1 MESRCFATLVTN
13 DAYVDGA
20 ATLAHSL
27 RGCVPV
33 VVLVPPNALSQASL
47 AVLYRAFDRVVY
59 VPLWSNTRNA
69 AQLALLGRPELHIT
83 YSKLFVFSA
92 EVMHPF
98 NVVAFIDA
106 DAFALDPLHATG
118 IFQHLHDGASFAAAA
133 DVGWPDI
140 FNSGV
145 FVCRPSNVLFE
156 ALKWE
161 ADYGSGSFDGGDQG
175 LLNRFFRSW
184 AGFHQDEPDEL
195 PSDGSVDSRPP
206 KPHCPQE
213 LKRTARLPFTFN
225 VTPSAIYSYLP
236 AVKEFQSN
244 MSIIHF
250 AGHDKPWTQARF
262 TDGTVWNRNMS
273 SEIANLHNMWWKIR
287 DNLTETWKQED
298 QVKVIAV
305 RLAVKITVTVMDQCN
320 KFTSVTLITR
330 SNILVQL
337 GMQPNPQIIIF
348 NRIQIT
354 AILILDINRIQI
366 MTNIILNGVKTSQ
379 IIHLDTLRTTNRA
392 MHKIGTLEITLNSA
406 SKAAINFTT
415 TNITD
420 PMQVMIRTII
430 RSKSQANTANI
441 CTKAAITTTNIS
453 TNTNTNSGIN
463 IRTIIIIKSLIKS
476 ATIMCQLSMIFW
488 IIPNVAPVPYYT
500 EQTPIQV
507 LHTYDNWYQNGPVN
521 SSHDREQHGGL
532 QHLAVKE
539 TVVEPELKQ
548 DLGLAIDF
556 NFGHEDL
563 ETQWMHSNQ
572 VDLDDDQESEDYLQI
587 TSFDQKHFDASFDFN
602 SLRYEWPSEA
612 LPSSLSRKSSRLSLS
627 SMRQPTEVFYVV
639 VPKDADMFDAMLGE
653 GSRGCSRE
661 LARVDR
667 SGVPT
672 ILRQRFEK
680 AGQSVELVATN
691 VRLLIMNK
699 STFCNILAVSSYNDS
714 HTNAQNS
721 PASQSVAFD
730 SDLASPIEFSPTKT
744 RDSTPTP
751 RLSTI
756 PAKFT
761 REPFEIVS
769 PSPVDFQ
776 SARYLG
782 GAASPAL
789 MNSDSNLDNSWSEHR
804 TAIQMLTTE
813 LRSRNQTIQSLEQQ
827 VSRLAKEL
835 EQLKLVE
842 RSAVEPTTGRVE
854 TAMPVVVVAESA
866 EQVQPDAPSQREES
880 ELCTADYLELHKCE
894 HVVSAEIDA
903 AARSIGSILAADV
916 ESQALEQQLRQDTES
931 VYTAPEVLH
940 DRRSSSL
947 TVFDDETLADNVSLS
962 IDVVTPPPSVSRTIV
977 AGKKDGPGPG
987 LLRVKT
993 SVSRLVDS
1001 SASSSACESDLD
1013 IHTAVDSGTHAAGSS
1028 VEQTLSD
1035 SPGRIAEKD
1044 VAVVDVP
1051 RTKSTRLLPTKS
1063 TSVNSY
1069 QESNLICPMPIHIS
1083 RLAAMARPLS
1093 FKAVSV
1099 KAIQR
1104 AISTKPIQIRTLA
1117 SLRQEQ
1123 PHPATAAL
1131 KAPPAPSAPKSQP
1144 EPPSRPASLRLATGQ
1159 VFHGTSFGCP
1169 NTDSISG
1176 EVVFTTSLVGYT
1188 ESMTDPSYT
1197 GQILVFTQPLIGNY
1211 GVPSSQARDPFGL
1224 HRYFESNAI
1233 QCRGIIVNDYAAKYS
1248 HWAAVESLG
1257 QWCARYGIPAIS
1269 GVDTRALVTL
1279 LRSRGSTLGEISMT
1293 GSSAT
1298 DAESG
1303 KPIENPNAENLCSKV
1318 STKEKYVVNPGG
1330 DVNVALVDC
1339 GVKQNILR
1347 CLAKRGATVTVVP
1360 WDHDLT
1366 KDPVKYDG
1374 VVLSNGP
1381 GDPSHMGKTVSN
1393 VKALIAQDAGK
1404 IPTPIFGIC
1413 MGNQVLGMAAGYK
1426 TYKMPFGNRG
1436 HNQPAIDLTT
1446 GKCVIT
1452 SQNHGYAIDDSV
1464 DVPGWAPY
1472 FRNANDASNEGIR
1485 HQVLPYSSV
1494 QFHPEAC
1501 GGPLDTDYLF
1511 DHFLNEVRAFKRE
1524 RKRIEPNFQKGVEAL
1539 IGGRLVKKSVVVNF

>member
-1 MESRCFATLVTN
+1 
-13 DAYVDGA
+13 
-20 ATLAHSL
+20 
-27 RGCVPV
+27 
-33 VVLVPPNALSQASL
+33 
-47 AVLYRAFDRVVY
+47 
-59 VPLWSNTRNA
+59 
-69 AQLALLGRPELHIT
+69 
-83 YSKLFVFSA
+83 
-92 EVMHPF
+92 
-98 NVVAFIDA
+98 
-106 DAFALDPLHATG
+106 
-118 IFQHLHDGASFAAAA
+118 
-133 DVGWPDI
+133 
-140 FNSGV
+140 
-145 FVCRPSNVLFE
+145 
-156 ALKWE
+156 
-161 ADYGSGSFDGGDQG
+161 
-175 LLNRFFRSW
+175 
-184 AGFHQDEPDEL
+184 
-195 PSDGSVDSRPP
+195 
-206 KPHCPQE
+206 
-213 LKRTARLPFTFN
+213 
-225 VTPSAIYSYLP
+225 
-236 AVKEFQSN
+236 
-244 MSIIHF
+244 
-250 AGHDKPWTQARF
+250 
-262 TDGTVWNRNMS
+262 MS

-298 QVKVIAV
+298 QEQNKSAEKARPTSIVNRHEENKQQPDENQSFHSPHHNIIAV
-305 RLAVKITVTVMDQCN
+305 RPAVKITVTMMDQCN
-320 KFTSVTLITR
+320 KFTSVTLIIR
-330 SNILVQL
+330 SNIPVQL

-348 NRIQIT
+348 NRIRIT
-354 AILILDINRIQI
+354 AILVLDINRIQI
-366 MTNIILNGVKTSQ
+366 MAIIILNGVKTTQ
-379 IIHLDTLRTTNRA
+379 IILLHSLCTTIRA
-392 MHKIGTLEITLNSA
+392 MDKIGTLEITFNSL

-415 TNITD
+415 TTTD

-430 RSKSQANTANI
+430 SSKSQANTTNI
-441 CTKAAITTTNIS
+441 CTKVAIITTNIK
-453 TNTNTNSGIN
+453 TNTNSGIS
-463 IRTIIIIKSLIKS
+463 IRTITIIKNLIMS

-488 IIPNVAPVPYYT
+488 IIPATRIIRMLHQFRITQSKHPSKFFILKATVA
-500 EQTPIQV
+500 
-507 LHTYDNWYQNGPVN
+507 
-521 SSHDREQHGGL
+521 
-532 QHLAVKE
+532 
-539 TVVEPELKQ
+539 EPELKQ

-556 NFGHEDL
+556 NFGHEDVD
-563 ETQWMHSNQ
+563 TQWMHSNQ

-587 TSFDQKHFDASFDFN
+587 TALDQKHYDASFDFN

-639 VPKDADMFDAMLGE
+639 VPKDADMFDAVLGE

-691 VRLLIMNK
+691 VRLLI
-699 STFCNILAVSSYNDS
+699 IYNDS

-751 RLSTI
+751 RLSTV

-769 PSPVDFQ
+769 PSTVDFQ

-789 MNSDSNLDNSWSEHR
+789 MNSDSNLDNGWSEHR

-827 VSRLAKEL
+827 VSHLAKEL
-835 EQLKLVE
+835 QQLKLVE
-842 RSAVEPTTGRVE
+842 RSAVEPTTGCLE

-866 EQVQPDAPSQREES
+866 EQVQSDAPSQREES

-931 VYTAPEVLH
+931 VYAVPEVLH

-947 TVFDDETLADNVSLS
+947 TVFDDETLADDISLS
-962 IDVVTPPPSVSRTIV
+962 IDVVTPPPSVSRTTG

-1035 SPGRIAEKD
+1035 APGRIVEKD
-1044 VAVVDVP
+1044 VAVFLIPSFNEATDSRP
-1051 RTKSTRLLPTKS
+1051 NEDKQSS
-1063 TSVNSY
+1063 
-1069 QESNLICPMPIHIS
+1069 LICPMPIHIS

-1131 KAPPAPSAPKSQP
+1131 KAPPAPSTPKSQP

-1211 GVPSSQARDPFGL
+1211 GVPSSEARDPFGL

>member
-27 RGCVPV
+27 RGCVSV

-92 EVMHPF
+92 DVMHPF
-98 NVVAFIDA
+98 NIVAFIDA
-106 DAFALDPLHATG
+106 DAFALDPVHATG

-184 AGFHQDEPDEL
+184 AGFHQDEPDDL
-195 PSDGSVDSRPP
+195 PLDGTVDSRPP
-206 KPHCPQE
+206 KPHCPWE

-298 QVKVIAV
+298 QEQNKSAEKARPTSIVNRHEENKQQPDENQSFHSPHHNIIAV
-305 RLAVKITVTVMDQCN
+305 RPAVKITVTMMDQCN
-320 KFTSVTLITR
+320 KFTSVTLIIR
-330 SNILVQL
+330 SNIPVQL

-348 NRIQIT
+348 NRIRIT
-354 AILILDINRIQI
+354 AILVLDINRIQI
-366 MTNIILNGVKTSQ
+366 MAIIILNGVKTTQ
-379 IIHLDTLRTTNRA
+379 IILLHSLCTTIRA
-392 MHKIGTLEITLNSA
+392 MDKIGTLEITFNSL

-415 TNITD
+415 TTTD

-430 RSKSQANTANI
+430 SSKSQANTTNI
-441 CTKAAITTTNIS
+441 CTKVAIITTNIK
-453 TNTNTNSGIN
+453 TNTNSGIS
-463 IRTIIIIKSLIKS
+463 IRTITIIKNLIMS
-476 ATIMCQLSMIFW
+476 ATIMF
-488 IIPNVAPVPYYT
+488 PYYT

-507 LHTYDNWYQNGPVN
+507 LHTYDNWFQNGPVD
-521 SSHDREQHGGL
+521 SSCDREQHRGL
-532 QHLAVKE
+532 QHLAVKA
-539 TVVEPELKQ
+539 TVAEPELKQ

-556 NFGHEDL
+556 NFGHEDVD
-563 ETQWMHSNQ
+563 TQWMHSNQ

-587 TSFDQKHFDASFDFN
+587 TALDQKHYDASFDFN

-639 VPKDADMFDAMLGE
+639 VPKDADMFDAVLGE

-691 VRLLIMNK
+691 VRLHIMNK
-699 STFCNILAVSSYNDS
+699 STFCNILAVSSYNNS

-730 SDLASPIEFSPTKT
+730 SDFASPIEFSPTKT

-761 REPFEIVS
+761 REPLEIAS

-776 SARYLG
+776 SVRYLG
-782 GAASPAL
+782 GAASHAL
-789 MNSDSNLDNSWSEHR
+789 MNSDSNLDNGWSEHR

-827 VSRLAKEL
+827 VSHLAKEL
-835 EQLKLVE
+835 QQLKLVE
-842 RSAVEPTTGRVE
+842 RSAVEPTTGCLE

-866 EQVQPDAPSQREES
+866 EQVQSDAPSQREES

-931 VYTAPEVLH
+931 VYAVPEVLH

-947 TVFDDETLADNVSLS
+947 TVFDDETLADDISLS
-962 IDVVTPPPSVSRTIV
+962 IDVVTPPPSVSRTTG

-1028 VEQTLSD
+1028 VEQTSSD
-1035 SPGRIAEKD
+1035 APGRIVEKD
-1044 VAVVDVP
+1044 VAVVDVA
-1051 RTKSTRLLPTKS
+1051 RTKPVSKGKKALRAKNSFIIPTRE
-1063 TSVNSY
+1063 
-1069 QESNLICPMPIHIS
+1069 Q
-1083 RLAAMARPLS
+1083 
-1093 FKAVSV
+1093 
-1099 KAIQR
+1099 
-1104 AISTKPIQIRTLA
+1104 
-1117 SLRQEQ
+1117 LR
-1123 PHPATAAL
+1123 
-1131 KAPPAPSAPKSQP
+1131 
-1144 EPPSRPASLRLATGQ
+1144 G
-1159 VFHGTSFGCP
+1159 
-1169 NTDSISG
+1169 
-1176 EVVFTTSLVGYT
+1176 
-1188 ESMTDPSYT
+1188 
-1197 GQILVFTQPLIGNY
+1197 
-1211 GVPSSQARDPFGL
+1211 
-1224 HRYFESNAI
+1224 
-1233 QCRGIIVNDYAAKYS
+1233 
-1248 HWAAVESLG
+1248 W
-1257 QWCARYGIPAIS
+1257 
-1269 GVDTRALVTL
+1269 GVDD
-1279 LRSRGSTLGEISMT
+1279 E
-1293 GSSAT
+1293 
-1298 DAESG
+1298 
-1303 KPIENPNAENLCSKV
+1303 
-1318 STKEKYVVNPGG
+1318 
-1330 DVNVALVDC
+1330 
-1339 GVKQNILR
+1339 
-1347 CLAKRGATVTVVP
+1347 
-1360 WDHDLT
+1360 
-1366 KDPVKYDG
+1366 
-1374 VVLSNGP
+1374 
-1381 GDPSHMGKTVSN
+1381 
-1393 VKALIAQDAGK
+1393 
-1404 IPTPIFGIC
+1404 
-1413 MGNQVLGMAAGYK
+1413 
-1426 TYKMPFGNRG
+1426 
-1436 HNQPAIDLTT
+1436 
-1446 GKCVIT
+1446 
-1452 SQNHGYAIDDSV
+1452 
-1464 DVPGWAPY
+1464 
-1472 FRNANDASNEGIR
+1472 
-1485 HQVLPYSSV
+1485 
-1494 QFHPEAC
+1494 
-1501 GGPLDTDYLF
+1501 
-1511 DHFLNEVRAFKRE
+1511 
-1524 RKRIEPNFQKGVEAL
+1524 
-1539 IGGRLVKKSVVVNF
+1539 